1 MEIKNMKKEKSS
13 KNKKQV
19 KKQQITK
26 LKYQVIGGSFA
37 LVLCIIAA
45 VVFFLSQRAEESYA
59 IDDSAVEYTTAI
71 KKPAN
76 IADNAITFPAYAD
89 VKIKKGTDIFPVVL
103 VNPEFNKAYI
113 QFIVSIDKKKVPL
126 LTTGLI
132 EPGKAIIGVTLPKE
146 LSEGDHE
153 IHLDMLGYSEG
164 KEPTR
169 LSGTKTSFTLTIVE

>member
-1 MEIKNMKKEKSS
+1 MKKRK
-13 KNKKQV
+13 KNKIKQ
-19 KKQQITK
+19 KQLSI
-26 LKYQVIGGSFA
+26 LMKYRYFGIGFG
-37 LVLCIIAA
+37 LVLCVVA
-45 VVFFLSQRAEESYA
+45 VFFFFFSQKGEETYA
-59 IDDSAVEYTTAI
+59 VDGSAVKYEASI
-71 KKPAN
+71 KRPEGL
-76 IADNAITFPAYAD
+76 ADNAITFPAYTD
-89 VKIKKGTDIFPVVL
+89 VQIKKGTDIFPVVL

-126 LTTGLI
+126 LTTGLV
-132 EPGKAIIGVTLPKE
+132 EPGKAIIGVTLPKD